1 MARGAG
7 RSLRG
12 TARRGGETPPP
23 APPRPAPASAR
34 PPAGREPRHAESRR
48 EPPRCAP
55 RGRGAPS
62 ARRGWAGTGAA
73 SGDPALPLG
82 PASGDGLARPRHRPD
97 VGGAGRADPPAGSRG
112 GAAWGAPG
120 RRRRCDPRGARP
132 APPARSQRRAPLAAR
147 PPGGE
152 GREGEGRDGGASRS
166 SRSSPGTP
174 AAGGT
179 APAPP
184 SPAESLRVP
193 PKVRPAE
200 SGTVGDAS
208 HCPVHLPPE
217 TASSLHVSI
226 PLPAAGRPLRDART
240 ESRSRRAELPGAA
253 ATADFCRR
261 GPGKAPRRQPGHLR
275 AFPAASS
282 GSPRP
287 VSAAQRRAGQHRGC
301 ILLLSTSKC
310 DPSPVHPSLVFPK
323 AGRVCQVK
331 GEPWQEMPLAEFR
344 LGYSTVFC
352 SFPA

>member
-1 MARGAG
+1 MRP
-7 RSLRG
+7 
-12 TARRGGETPPP
+12 RRRRLP
-23 APPRPAPASAR
+23 AR
-34 PPAGREPRHAESRR
+34 PPPQPARRPAGSPGMPRAAESRPAALR
-48 EPPRCAP
+48 GDAEPRAP
-55 RGRGAPS
+55 
-62 ARRGWAGTGAA
+62 
-73 SGDPALPLG
+73 
-82 PASGDGLARPRHRPD
+82 
-97 VGGAGRADPPAGSRG
+97 GGAGRARGRRAGTRLCPSAPRRGTGSPAPVTAPTWGARAGRTHLRG
-112 GAAWGAPG
+112 AGAELPGGLRGAAVVAIRGAPV
-120 RRRRCDPRGARP
+120 RHR
-132 APPARSQRRAPLAAR
+132 PPARSAERRWRRGPRAGRGGKGRGETEGRPAR
-147 PPGGE
+147 PARP
-152 GREGEGRDGGASRS
+152 RELRLR
-166 SRSSPGTP
+166 
-174 AAGGT
+174 GGT